1 MHSNAKI
8 VAWVALAYAATSL
21 ASMTVIPFDLENRR
35 DREVIVHIGYFRTE
49 AEARSAYV
57 GDSAK
62 ADQSIGRIRLKAGE
76 KYRATGGDLI
86 KGWQGRAP
94 ETPPGE
100 GLGLRST
107 VANGILEEA
116 SHVTTPSRGP
126 WSNV

>member
-49 AEARSAYV
+49 TEARGAYV

-62 ADQSIGRIRLKAGE
+62 ADQSIGRIRLKAVE
-76 KYRATGGDLI
+76 KYRATGGSGFRWCDVSPATHL
-86 KGWQGRAP
+86 
-94 ETPPGE
+94 PGE
-100 GLGLRST
+100 WADLRAT
-107 VANGILEEA
+107 VALA
-116 SHVTTPSRGP
+116 LL
-126 WSNV
+126 W

>member
-62 ADQSIGRIRLKAGE
+62 ADQTIGRIRLKVGE
-76 KYRATGGDLI
+76 KYRATGGSWI
-86 KGWQGRAP
+86 KWCQVS
-94 ETPPGE
+94 PPSSLPCE
-100 GLGLRST
+100 VLDLRST
-107 VANGILEEA
+107 GAIVILE
-116 SHVTTPSRGP
+116 
-126 WSNV
+126 